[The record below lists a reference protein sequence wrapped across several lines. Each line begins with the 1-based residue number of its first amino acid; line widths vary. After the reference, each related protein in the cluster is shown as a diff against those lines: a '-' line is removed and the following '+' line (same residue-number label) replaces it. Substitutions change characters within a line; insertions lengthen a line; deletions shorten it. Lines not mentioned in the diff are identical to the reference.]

1 MIAKLLRDAGLPL
14 ESAILERSVL
24 DAAELNQKRMTTSHT
39 EIVSIDQAHPP
50 RPAAET
56 AFGCSRDFLDNR
68 YVYTVVSPRAGGL
81 SIGVDMNPDQQ
92 CNFDCTYCEVVRRS
106 GLAHERLDVDVLGR
120 ELEKTLNLVNSGA
133 IRERPSFKSIPESLL
148 RIRQVALSGDGEPTI
163 CTDFSAAVQAVLHV
177 RAYLRLPFFKVVLIT
192 NASGL
197 HLPDVQY
204 GLGFFTSQDEVWAKL
219 EAGSDARMAK
229 INRTNVPLESIMT
242 NILDLA
248 RKRPVIIQSLFPS
261 VDGLG
266 PTESEI
272 EEYAV
277 RLREL
282 KQQGANIPLVQIY
295 SATRPA
301 ANSGIG
307 HLPLQTLSRI
317 ARTVR
322 DVAGLRA
329 EVF

>member
-1 MIAKLLRDAGLPL
+1 MYA
-14 ESAILERSVL
+14 
-24 DAAELNQKRMTTSHT
+24 
-39 EIVSIDQAHPP
+39 
-50 RPAAET
+50 
-56 AFGCSRDFLDNR
+56 
-68 YVYTVVSPRAGGL
+68 VVSPRAGGL

-92 CNFDCTYCEVVRRS
+92 CNFDCAYCEVVRRS
-106 GLAHERLDVDVLGR
+106 SMAHERLDVGVLGQ
-120 ELEKTLNLVNSGA
+120 ELEKTLTMVHSGA
-133 IRERPSFKSIPESLL
+133 IRERPCFKSVPESLL
-148 RIRQVALSGDGEPTI
+148 KIRQVALSGDGEPTI

-177 RAYLRLPFFKVVLIT
+177 RAYMRMPFFKVVLIT

-197 HLPDVQY
+197 NLPDVEY
-204 GLGFFTSQDEVWAKL
+204 GLNFFTSQDEVWAKL
-219 EAGSDARMAK
+219 EVGSDVRMSK
-229 INRTNVPLESIMT
+229 INRTNVPLESILS
-242 NILDLA
+242 NILALA

-266 PTESEI
+266 PTEAEI
-272 EEYAV
+272 EEYAL

-322 DVAGLRA
+322 DTTGLRA